1 MTSANLSEAFDY
13 ASKNPNSDFAKEL
26 QKALGSGVLDEE
38 AKKYGIDTSVFKPK
52 PQPQETGVVQGVA
65 QAVAKPFLGFASQ
78 ARDIARTAQGEQLQG
93 QQEYDY
99 GYLGK
104 VKSFGQATPDM
115 EGARA
120 ILRGAGAGA
129 GVASNIG
136 VGGAAK
142 TVGTGILSRTA
153 PKFIQLAGQG
163 AMSGALAAGGQSV
176 QDGQPVGD
184 VVANT
189 VSGALVGG
197 VASPII
203 GGAASVAAK
212 PITRAIDVAS
222 RPLETFKSDVLKNVN
237 KALSIQGKKSIGQAV
252 NVAPE
257 KRFTAFETL
266 YDLAPEIK
274 VKDDLGQEVAFNPT
288 EANFQQ
294 FGEALYKAKNNIWS
308 KVDSALKQAT
318 QKGVE
323 VDITPA
329 LDDINKLI
337 TDKGVPMDVKRQAQ
351 ELSDEIASFVTEK
364 GTAPIEALARFN
376 TYLNKK
382 ITGQITGTSNNATR
396 EVEAITAKNLS
407 QAVDD
412 AIENLSGKEFA
423 QLKDRYSSL
432 KAIENDTVR
441 RMQQELRM
449 LDTGLADFMGQY
461 GTADMISGVVA
472 LTQGNAAPLLRGV
485 GTKVAANYLKSL
497 RQPSKYLRDAFIQ
510 IDKFKKGEG
519 IIPAVQE
526 LKKNTKLNRGSLSL
540 NPEDWFEE
548 VANSAEVGL
557 KAKTKELQLD
567 MAKEAARTMRNNG
580 VSVEVPT
587 SKNAVEIL
595 KQARDLAR
603 KKKVSDIIQAE
614 TPSDKMKPFLEPKKN
629 ELDLL
634 KSLTPKQL
642 ERFNAGTKEEQ
653 KKALEYLKLKND
665 LETND
670 AIIAPKK
677 KVADSLE
684 QEAKGKTLEEFV
696 KAQGTPVYHGTDK
709 EFKIFDLSKVGSTQ
723 KLDKYGMFF
732 TSDKNVAKT
741 YSSLYPQKPKY
752 NWTEQDKI
760 NANKAIIMEAI
771 VKNDNP
777 LTFKEVMDLAE
788 KGKIKSKVK
797 SEGFV
802 RPSTYFDMNRD
813 AIKEAMDI
821 TGKDV
826 FEITKEGETFYMVNN
841 PNKMFSKSQLTDI
854 WNKAN
859 KK

>member
-65 QAVAKPFLGFASQ
+65 QAVAKPFLGVASQ

-540 NPEDWFEE
+540 NPEDWFQEI
-548 VANSAEVGL
+548 ANSAEVGL

-580 VSVEVPT
+580 VSVEVPN

-595 KQARDLAR
+595 KQAKELAR

-614 TPSDKMKPFLEPKKN
+614 TPSDKMKPFLEPKN
-629 ELDLL
+629 
-634 KSLTPKQL
+634 
-642 ERFNAGTKEEQ
+642 
-653 KKALEYLKLKND
+653 
-665 LETND
+665 
-670 AIIAPKK
+670 
-677 KVADSLE
+677 KVTDSLE
-684 QEAKGKTLEEFV
+684 QEAKKYKSAEEFV
-696 KAQGTPVYHGTDK
+696 KAQGETLYHGTNK
-709 EFKIFDLSKVGSTQ
+709 EFNTFNPILQ
-723 KLDKYGMFF
+723 KTDN
-732 TSDKNVAKT
+732 KNL
-741 YSSLYPQKPKY
+741 YSFL
-752 NWTEQDKI
+752 TD
-760 NANKAIIMEAI
+760 NK
-771 VKNDNP
+771 N
-777 LTFKEVMDLAE
+777 LAE
-788 KGKIKSKVK
+788 NYAKEASTSGGKPNVIEAVHNSNLLDIYDMYINKKYSKAREVADKLNKFISSYPDGEQVRQAKGFVEYFQHNQIPEPALMSKNKPFNDFLK
-797 SEGFV
+797 SEGYDGYT
-802 RPSTYFDMNRD
+802 SLYDGNKIYGIESSK
-813 AIKEAMDI
+813 IK
-821 TGKDV
+821 T
-826 FEITKEGETFYMVNN
+826 
-841 PNKMFSKSQLTDI
+841 KSQLTDI

-859 KK
+859 GK